1 MRCLADREVRQRRA
15 FHEIAG
21 GHIGC
26 VGGGRCRRLLR
37 GGRGAP
43 GPLFPLLS
51 RIRFRRGRLAS
62 FRVTAARCA
71 SGRSRQAPARPCS
84 RRRPGLGTALAR
96 YSAARFSYSAGT
108 WSPGCVEPPAQ
119 FLRWTDHLEIVLP
132 QSDAARRCLTAGARS
147 APGTRTDG
155 CSYTVAGRCLIIR
168 VDDPGVARHEL
179 AHCNGWKHPEP

>member
-96 YSAARFSYSAGT
+96 YSAARFSFAGR
-108 WSPGCVEPPAQ
+108 WSPGCWSHRRSSCVGQTTWRSCSRKATR
-119 FLRWTDHLEIVLP
+119 LG
-132 QSDAARRCLTAGARS
+132 AARQR
-147 APGTRTDG
+147 APGLLPARVL
-155 CSYTVAGRCLIIR
+155 TVVLIPWP
-168 VDDPGVARHEL
+168 VGA
-179 AHCNGWKHPEP
+179 

>member
-43 GPLFPLLS
+43 PVPFARPDPFPQGPSRFFPGYRGAVRIRTIETGARAAMLSSSPRPWHRPRPLF
-51 RIRFRRGRLAS
+51 
-62 FRVTAARCA
+62 
-71 SGRSRQAPARPCS
+71 
-84 RRRPGLGTALAR
+84 RRPIFIRGEVVAWVL
-96 YSAARFSYSAGT
+96 
-108 WSPGCVEPPAQ
+108 EPPAQ

-132 QSDAARRCLTAGARS
+132 QSDAARRCQTAGARS

-155 CSYTVAGRCLIIR
+155 CSYTVAGRCVIIR